1 MKILKSGVPE
11 FEAKMFQEI
20 LLEEGIFSELVDSH
34 FAYTDSIY
42 FGSGGLVDI
51 IVPDEVFDEAVEIFE
66 DLKKTGKEEMDE

>member
-1 MKILKSGVPE
+1 MKVLKSGVPE

-51 IVPDEVFDEAVEIFE
+51 IVPDEVFDEAVQIFE

>member
-51 IVPDEVFDEAVEIFE
+51 IVPDEVFDEAVQIFE
-66 DLKKTGKEEMDE
+66 DLKKTGREEMDE

>member
-34 FAYTDSIY
+34 FAYTDSVY

-51 IVPDEVFDEAVEIFE
+51 IVPDEVFDEAVQIFE
-66 DLKKTGKEEMDE
+66 DLKKTGREEMDE

>member
-34 FAYTDSIY
+34 FAYIDSIY

-51 IVPDEVFDEAVEIFE
+51 IVPDEVFDEAVQIFE

>member
-34 FAYTDSIY
+34 FAYTDSVY

-51 IVPDEVFDEAVEIFE
+51 IVPDEVFDEAVQIFE

>member
-51 IVPDEVFDEAVEIFE
+51 IVPDEVFDEAVQIFE

>member
-20 LLEEGIFSELVDSH
+20 LLGEGIFSELVDSH

-51 IVPDEVFDEAVEIFE
+51 IVPDEVFDEAVQIFE